1 MKDPCLVI
9 KLVLSLLVLPGVYY
23 FVGSSTQVLSSL
35 LNFVSHGFLT
45 LFLTLGGIAKCG
57 GRNLV
62 DAGPLTVSPSIS
74 GLQAYRSGQDC
85 VATLIGSVQLAHF
98 FQGGR

>member
-1 MKDPCLVI
+1 M
-9 KLVLSLLVLPGVYY
+9 
-23 FVGSSTQVLSSL
+23 GSSTQVLSSL
-35 LNFVSHGFLT
+35 LNFVSLDFLT
-45 LFLTLGGIAKCG
+45 YFLTLGGIAKFG

-62 DAGPLTVSPSIS
+62 DAGPLTVSLSIS

-98 FQGGR
+98 LQGGR